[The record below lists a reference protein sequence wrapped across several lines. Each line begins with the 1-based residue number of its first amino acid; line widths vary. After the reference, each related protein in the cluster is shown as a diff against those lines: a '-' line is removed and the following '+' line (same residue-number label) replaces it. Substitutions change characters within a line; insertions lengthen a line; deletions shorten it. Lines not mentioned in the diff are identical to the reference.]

1 MMGHPVVQMINN
13 LKFNQIIPYRIHG
26 PRLDL
31 VGKGV
36 HEGGG
41 HHAGAA
47 ARLVAHGLGTGEL
60 EGVAQVAQQA
70 CRRRQVGSVD

>member
-47 ARLVAHGLGTGEL
+47 ARLVAHGLGAG
-60 EGVAQVAQQA
+60 
-70 CRRRQVGSVD
+70 